1 MCDCFRHCRPGMRGP
16 KHKSPLMLHP
26 NDVWTLVESE
36 FNASPISLCTPLLE
50 RASFAPREK
59 ACILTY

>member
-1 MCDCFRHCRPGMRGP
+1 
-16 KHKSPLMLHP
+16 MLHP

-59 ACILTY
+59 ACILTYLGGGQSYAGCNQLQLPKK